1 MSDNFNKAAEKFM
14 ETEDGRK
21 ISGKKKELE
30 ALADTR
36 DGRQVKAMLQKGNL
50 EEALSSGD
58 TDKVKQTIS
67 NVLQTESGARLMEQL
82 RKMMEK

>member
-1 MSDNFNKAAEKFM
+1 MSENLNKAAEKFM
-14 ETEDGRK
+14 ESEDGKK

-36 DGRQVKAMLQKGNL
+36 DGRKVKAMLQNEKL

-58 TDKVKQTIS
+58 TEKVKATIS
-67 NVLQTESGARLMEQL
+67 GVLQTESGARLMEQL